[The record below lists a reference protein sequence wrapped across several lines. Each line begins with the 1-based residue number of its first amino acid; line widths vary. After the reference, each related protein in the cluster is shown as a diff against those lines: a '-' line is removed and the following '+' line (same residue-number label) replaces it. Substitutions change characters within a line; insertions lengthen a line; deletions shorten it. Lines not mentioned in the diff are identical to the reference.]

1 MADTKTKLDVK
12 KDAAAPAP
20 AQADSWT
27 PFGSLR
33 HEIERLFDDF
43 DPMSWREPLSRRI
56 LGREG
61 QVELSPAMDLM
72 EHKDAYEISAELP
85 GMDEKDVDIKISN
98 GALLIKGEKTEE
110 TEKEEQNYYLSERR
124 YGAFQRRFRL
134 PEGVDADKI
143 EATYSKGVLRVTL
156 PKSKDVMEKE
166 KHVPIKAA

>member
-1 MADTKTKLDVK
+1 MADTKTKLEVK
-12 KDAAAPAP
+12 KEAPQPAP
-20 AQADSWT
+20 TKEESWT

-43 DPMSWREPLSRRI
+43 DPMSWHEPLSRRI

-61 QVELSPAMDLM
+61 QWELSPAMDLT
-72 EHKDAYEISAELP
+72 EQKDAYEISAELP

-98 GALLIKGEKTEE
+98 GTLMIKGEKSEE
-110 TEKEEQNYYLSERR
+110 IEKEEKNYFLSERR
-124 YGAFQRRFRL
+124 YGSFQRRFRL

-156 PKSKDVMEKE
+156 PKTKEVIQKE
-166 KHVPIKAA
+166 KHVQIKAA